1 MSEFI
6 DYYATLGVGK
16 TASQDEIRKAYRKQA
31 RKHHPDVNPDDEQ
44 AVKRF
49 QALTEA
55 NEVLSDPL
63 KRKQYDQYGK
73 DWEHA
78 DQIDAMRRQQASAQA
93 NARKKSSGQSGQD
106 FSDFF
111 HSIFGDRDFDP
122 QTAGAR
128 TQRFKG
134 HDLKTE
140 LLLNLE
146 DGLKTHKQTLS
157 VHEQHIRFTVPAGV
171 APGQTIRLNGHGE
184 PGTHGGPPGDLYIT
198 FGFHPHP
205 LFSRKGDDLYAR
217 ISVDLFTSLLG
228 GELKVPSLEGE
239 MRLQVKP
246 ETPSGTKLRL
256 RGKGYPIYKEP
267 EQKGDLI
274 LELQVDLPSKLSESE
289 KVLLADWR
297 KIRQERGSHV

>member
-6 DYYATLGVGK
+6 DYYATLGVAK

-31 RKHHPDVNPDDEQ
+31 RKHHPDVNPDDEL

-93 NARKKSSGQSGQD
+93 NARKKSSSQTGQD

-111 HSIFGDRDFDP
+111 HSIFGNRDFE
-122 QTAGAR
+122 TETGEAR
-128 TQRFKG
+128 NQRFKG

-140 LLLNLE
+140 CSSATTEPSSHTDYFVSWFSPCGGNGGGSGILY
-146 DGLKTHKQTLS
+146 TA
-157 VHEQHIRFTVPAGV
+157 VRV
-171 APGQTIRLNGHGE
+171 AKYN
-184 PGTHGGPPGDLYIT
+184 
-198 FGFHPHP
+198 
-205 LFSRKGDDLYAR
+205 
-217 ISVDLFTSLLG
+217 
-228 GELKVPSLEGE
+228 
-239 MRLQVKP
+239 
-246 ETPSGTKLRL
+246 
-256 RGKGYPIYKEP
+256 
-267 EQKGDLI
+267 
-274 LELQVDLPSKLSESE
+274 
-289 KVLLADWR
+289 
-297 KIRQERGSHV
+297 HVRW